1 MVKAPKILK
10 RSKSKGAEEDEGT
23 GTSCDE
29 GINVAIS
36 WFLHYCCT
44 SNAQLAIISNVCRG
58 WRQITSDAVA
68 SEALELANNNTSEQS
83 STSVDGKDGRKEST
97 LRTLLVTDM
106 ARGLVIRQ
114 QGLTEDYN
122 TDGSF
127 CLAWFAP
134 SGIQL
139 TSVSLEDDDDDNDDD
154 EQNGG
159 RSQVVSITKTTK
171 PNSSSSRKVT
181 CCNEW
186 RGYTH
191 ASEVLIPIGY
201 ATSFVHGIFEATS
214 KLAFG
219 EDASPMPIISPSSSH
234 TSSTQNSPSH
244 EYNTTFS
251 VRGAALA
258 RPEGFCLCLDGDYI
272 EHTHSANFQKP
283 PHASTEM
290 TPSNVDEWMI
300 DYIDDPFPMEAGLS
314 STQRAQKQRDLG
326 RILLPRVIMSTRRK
340 YPLLHRFTETDDDCK
355 LTQPSNGNKLPR
367 LDQIN
372 SRGSPHK
379 HLPFEKRQRS
389 VQFLNPDRSQA
400 IRMITPKFDCGAVSG
415 PITAFVVAI
424 STEDGCFFSGRSHR
438 YEFGHMHCSD
448 VKHQM
453 TVSNKF
459 TRYAK

>member
-1 MVKAPKILK
+1 MSKAPKILK
-10 RSKSKGAEEDEGT
+10 RSKSKGAQEEDEKIANN
-23 GTSCDE
+23 SHDE
-29 GINVAIS
+29 GINVALS
-36 WFLHYCCT
+36 WFLHNNCT
-44 SNAQLAIISNVCRG
+44 SNVQLAAISNVCRD
-58 WRQITSDAVA
+58 WRKIASDAVA
-68 SEALELANNNTSEQS
+68 SEALELAENDNSSEQS
-83 STSVDGKDGRKEST
+83 ST
-97 LRTLLVTDM
+97 LRALLVTDM

-114 QGLTEDYN
+114 KGLVEDDN

-139 TSVSLEDDDDDNDDD
+139 TSVSMEDDDDDNDDD
-154 EQNGG
+154 AH
-159 RSQVVSITKTTK
+159 VVSITKTTQS
-171 PNSSSSRKVT
+171 NSSSKRVT

-191 ASEVLIPIGY
+191 ASEVLIPLGY
-201 ATSFVHGIFEATS
+201 ATSFVHGVFDATS

-219 EDASPMPIISPSSSH
+219 EDASPITTSSSLSQSNSS
-234 TSSTQNSPSH
+234 SSTQNSPSH

-272 EHTHSANFQKP
+272 EHTHSSNFQKP
-283 PHASTEM
+283 PHASNEL
-290 TPSNVDEWMI
+290 TPSNVDDWMI
-300 DYIDDPFPMEAGLS
+300 EYLDDPSLVDTGLS
-314 STQRAQKQRDLG
+314 PTQRAKKQRDLG

-340 YPLLHRFTETDDDCK
+340 YPLLHRFADTDDDHK
-355 LTQPSNGNKLPR
+355 LTQPSNGNKFPR

-400 IRMITPKFDCGAVSG
+400 VRMITPKFDCGPIHG
-415 PITAFVVAI
+415 PITAFVVAV
-424 STEDGCFFSGRSHR
+424 STEDGCFFSGRSCR
-438 YEFGHMHCSD
+438 YEFGHMVSFSFSCWFALCS
-448 VKHQM
+448 
-453 TVSNKF
+453 SL
-459 TRYAK
+459 